1 MKCVAVADAAEVAGD
16 SDVAEAVIFAEAVA
30 FVEAA
35 DDTNFA
41 EAEAGADDGAPD
53 L

>member
-1 MKCVAVADAAEVAGD
+1 MKCVAVADAAEVAED
-16 SDVAEAVIFAEAVA
+16 TDFADAVA